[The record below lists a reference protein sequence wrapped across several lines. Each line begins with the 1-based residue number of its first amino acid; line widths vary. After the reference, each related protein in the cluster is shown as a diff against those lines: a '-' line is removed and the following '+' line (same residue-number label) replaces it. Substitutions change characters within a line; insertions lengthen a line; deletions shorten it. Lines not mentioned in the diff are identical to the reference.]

1 MNMPAAGRSQNLFWQ
16 GVINFVGALAP
27 IPIWKTISTPAL
39 ELSQVL
45 TALSGLYL
53 MIRFGTLP
61 RVKRSDTELSMRQAS
76 FYFLL
81 NLVPVLLLI
90 AIANLASFHHPT
102 EPISFQ
108 TTKLSLLTVSLLT
121 PPLLWVGLS
130 GILAFTFEA
139 LIQFALF
146 SETASDRLG
155 QDEPVATL
163 IFAAFAFALLMFR
176 LRSLKTQTEA
186 LRAEAEAISIRKQMH
201 RLIALKDL
209 MSSPLQTLELN
220 LALIERACP
229 ECRNLSN
236 RCTVSVARLADLNTK
251 IREQV
256 EHMEPDLNTLSFD
269 AHEKLRSGK

>member
-1 MNMPAAGRSQNLFWQ
+1 MPAAGRSQNLFWQ